1 VQRPGTGKDSGQGLR
16 ELGLPKVPRAAARIA
31 GRSATGT
38 ATVDKTRPHMADER
52 KAYDAGKVRGGTP
65 STWTWRRRRPA
76 NHCHPRHT
84 TYTAST
90 GHACEE
96 FASELL
102 EPFPRT
108 VRPRDKHLPKGVAR
122 C

>member
-1 VQRPGTGKDSGQGLR
+1 MP
-16 ELGLPKVPRAAARIA
+16 ELMGSAASA
-31 GRSATGT
+31 GRSAVGT
-38 ATVDKTRPHMADER
+38 HSHADER